1 MWRQGDQTSAQ
12 ADDPVFV
19 DNMYRFFRDNAA
31 SIGYE
36 TYFDANPAN
45 GDHALCPGAQF
56 PKLDRH
62 LQGRLERAR
71 VAARAS
77 PSRPT
82 RAVAG

>member
-1 MWRQGDQTSAQ
+1 MWRQGDLTSAQ

-56 PKLDRH
+56 PSSIATYKADWNVP
-62 LQGRLERAR
+62 E
-71 VAARAS
+71 
-77 PSRPT
+77 
-82 RAVAG
+82 